1 MIERLHAER
10 LSLRRRPEIGLE
22 PVGVENRDESL
33 DGVEGRS
40 SLGDILGDV
49 TTTTSENG
57 EDG

>member
-1 MIERLHAER
+1 MVKRLHAER
-10 LSLRRRPEIGLE
+10 LSLRRRPKIRLE
-22 PVGVENRDESL
+22 PVGIENRDESL
-33 DGVEGRS
+33 DGVERRS